1 MVAHFCFFLPSR
13 GESRCSQFLL
23 TSFLGTDAHANG
35 TSGCVPGYRSMLGNR
50 SGAYVCL
57 RVPFALNVPTLW
69 VWVLHVVC

>member
-1 MVAHFCFFLPSR
+1 MVANFCFFYQAEVRAIDLI
-13 GESRCSQFLL
+13 LL

-69 VWVLHVVC
+69 VWVLDVVC